1 MAAKDSTNQ
10 RKEWDKLASD
20 FQPKSDRA
28 VAVVGTVYLE
38 AHLGQLLANFLVDN
52 AAAKTKLLDQEQP
65 LGSFSARIK
74 AAYSLGLVSVNEY
87 HDLNLML
94 EIRNIFANEVEG
106 ASFNDDIIRDRCLRF
121 KLPREVLLP
130 GETHTPRH
138 LFVFT
143 STILTQHLAMRTEQ
157 ASRERRN
164 SPDDFM
170 LIDVDH

>member
-1 MAAKDSTNQ
+1 MAAKESPTQ
-10 RKEWDKLASD
+10 PKGWEKMVSD

-38 AHLGQLLANFLVDN
+38 AHLGLLLANFFVDDP
-52 AAAKTKLLDQEQP
+52 AAKTRLLGQEQP
-65 LGSFSARIK
+65 LGNFSARIK
-74 AAYSLGLVSVNEY
+74 AAYALGLISTNEY
-87 HDLNLML
+87 HDLNLMF

-106 ASFNDDIIRDRCLRF
+106 ASFNDDDIRERCLRF

-130 GETHTPRH
+130 GETRTPRH

-157 ASRERRN
+157 ASRERR
-164 SPDDFM
+164 SPPDEFM

>member
-1 MAAKDSTNQ
+1 MATNKPTQ
-10 RKEWDKLASD
+10 PKEWDKLASD

-38 AHLGQLLANFLVDN
+38 AHLGQLLSNFFVDN
-52 AAAKTKLLDQEQP
+52 AAAKTRLLGQEQP
-65 LGSFSARIK
+65 LGNFSARVK
-74 AAYSLGLVSVNEY
+74 AAFALGLISASEY

-106 ASFNDDIIRDRCLRF
+106 ASFTDDIIQEKCLRF

-130 GETHTPRH
+130 GETRTPRH

-164 SPDDFM
+164 SPDEFM
-170 LIDVDH
+170 LIDVDQ